1 MKHAEDVR
9 AVNHFI
15 DRMLNDNPIGE
26 YNRIEDIYDSVL
38 IEAEYAAE
46 AAYEAKGRE
55 WPEAIKE
62 QMAAREPFM
71 TGQYMKF
78 VDQDRIQLFKEIEK
92 RGLEIDE
99 AKVLDSLVKALE
111 KIRLLDGRKDIM
123 NKLSENAYEK
133 CVLNLMLYELLR

>member
-1 MKHAEDVR
+1 MKHVDDVR
-9 AVNHFI
+9 AVNRFV

-55 WPEAIKE
+55 WPKAIEE

-78 VDQDRIQLFKEIEK
+78 VDQDRAQLFKELEK
-92 RGLEIDE
+92 RGAKIDE
-99 AKVLDSLVKALE
+99 EEALDALVKAMD